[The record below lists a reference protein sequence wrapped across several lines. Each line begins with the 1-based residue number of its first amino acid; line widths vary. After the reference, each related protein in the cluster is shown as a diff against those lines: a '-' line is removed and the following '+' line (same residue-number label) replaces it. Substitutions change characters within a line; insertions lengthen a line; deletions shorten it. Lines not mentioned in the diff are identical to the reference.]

1 MPAKEQKSLWQSYS
15 KIQKSYYDINVHC
28 NKLFKG
34 NNDEVEKNCLSFIE
48 QHYREGKKNRVSD
61 HFMMDGKIKDNLLSS
76 KKPAHT
82 VSLYLLGLCMKSSF
96 ENEVLSALKQ
106 IIVEVKTWYE
116 FEYTWFLTS
125 LYHDMASCEESLLPE
140 HETSLKLENDFKTCE
155 YTIFDHVLVSG
166 NKFIPRYPEVLINR
180 YYEYQKEK
188 GELDHGIVAGYIL
201 FDALVKNFNEKTKN
215 HSFQSGCVIIENLEW
230 RKEHLDH
237 FAYIADAIICHNI
250 WTTYEYEKKSLEYE
264 KSDLIDLI
272 IKSKKD
278 RLTFKQSPLQFL
290 LYLLDTIEP
299 VKKFENLDASAV
311 LKKIWVSAGMDESR
325 HHCRIVI
332 GWDRTL
338 EDEDKFLNW
347 KDSIVKMGKWLDLK
361 VKEKKEKYA
370 QLIIKFE
377 SNFQ

>member
-1 MPAKEQKSLWQSYS
+1 
-15 KIQKSYYDINVHC
+15 
-28 NKLFKG
+28 
-34 NNDEVEKNCLSFIE
+34 
-48 QHYREGKKNRVSD
+48 
-61 HFMMDGKIKDNLLSS
+61 
-76 KKPAHT
+76 
-82 VSLYLLGLCMKSSF
+82 MK
-96 ENEVLSALKQ
+96 
-106 IIVEVKTWYE
+106 T
-116 FEYTWFLTS
+116 
-125 LYHDMASCEESLLPE
+125 
-140 HETSLKLENDFKTCE
+140 
-155 YTIFDHVLVSG
+155 
-166 NKFIPRYPEVLINR
+166 
-180 YYEYQKEK
+180 
-188 GELDHGIVAGYIL
+188 
-201 FDALVKNFNEKTKN
+201 
-215 HSFQSGCVIIENLEW
+215 LEW

-347 KDSIVKMGKWLDLK
+347 KDSILKMGKWLDLK